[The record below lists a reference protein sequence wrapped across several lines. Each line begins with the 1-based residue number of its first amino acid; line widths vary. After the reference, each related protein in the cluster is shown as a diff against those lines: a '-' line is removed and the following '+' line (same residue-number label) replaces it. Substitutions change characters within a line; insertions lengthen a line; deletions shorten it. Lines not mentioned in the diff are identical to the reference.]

1 MTITEIAT
9 SLRLVLKNC
18 VNANKDVSIVE
29 RRYFASLQNDSS
41 DEEIVSF
48 WLSVSCL
55 EDHQVP
61 MFVVERWAERAS
73 TINEWMA
80 LLERNTTRPE
90 TFPIGDAKHSS
101 SERAFVEHLMLNCE

>member
-1 MTITEIAT
+1 MTISEIA
-9 SLRLVLKNC
+9 SQLRLALVVC
-18 VNANKDVSIVE
+18 VGADGTVSSAE
-29 RRYFASLQNDSS
+29 RTYFAAVQNDAS
-41 DEEIVSF
+41 DEEVIAI
-48 WLSVSCL
+48 WLSVSYL

-90 TFPIGDAKHSS
+90 
-101 SERAFVEHLMLNCE
+101 NN